1 MTDNA
6 TLVKAIIEGAQEKKG
21 RGIVTVDMH
30 EIEMAAAEGFVI
42 VNGNTPI
49 QVNAI
54 ADSIRE
60 YVEKTIGVRPFNY
73 DGYQNSQWII
83 IDYGTIYA
91 HVFLPDFR
99 ERYKLE
105 ELWADAVIEE
115 IPDLDWNTHM

>member
-6 TLVKAIIEGAQEKKG
+6 TLVKAI
-21 RGIVTVDMH
+21 
-30 EIEMAAAEGFVI
+30 
-42 VNGNTPI
+42 TPI

-115 IPDLDWNTHM
+115 IPDLD

>member
-60 YVEKTIGVRPFNY
+60 YVEN
-73 DGYQNSQWII
+73 I

-115 IPDLDWNTHM
+115 IPDLD